1 MNKIIIIGCPGSGKS
16 TFARALH
23 AKTGIPLYY
32 LDRMYWNADRTHG
45 ARDAL
50 IAKQQ
55 MIFPLPRWIIDGNYG
70 STMELRLTACDTVF
84 LLDYP
89 TEICLEG
96 IRQRAGKPRPD
107 MPWVEDPEHP
117 DEEFEEFIRTY
128 NERERP
134 KVLTRLNKF
143 KDKTIYV
150 FKSREDADDFLRTLK
165 ECINEVPNDFND
177 TPLPNPQ
184 LF

>member
-1 MNKIIIIGCPGSGKS
+1 
-16 TFARALH
+16 
-23 AKTGIPLYY
+23 
-32 LDRMYWNADRTHG
+32 
-45 ARDAL
+45 
-50 IAKQQ
+50 

-70 STMELRLTACDTVF
+70 STLELRLTACDTVF
-84 LLDYP
+84 LLDYS

-107 MPWVEDPEHP
+107 MPWVEDLEHP

-134 KVLTRLNKF
+134 KVLARLNKF

-150 FKSREDADDFLRTLK
+150 FKSHADADDFLRTLK
-165 ECINEVPNDFND
+165 ERMNEVQNDFND
-177 TPLPNPQ
+177 NPLSNPK
-184 LF
+184 LL